1 MKAIKITAHQQ
12 TANYR
17 VPNSFRF
24 RESYPLPP
32 YSTVIGM
39 VHNLCGFN
47 EYHPM
52 HVSVQGK
59 FTSST
64 VDMFTRYE
72 FANKKYIPKEHALNA
87 DGTGIIRGPGNVQ
100 LLTGVDLLLHIMP
113 DDPNE
118 LEQIYQS
125 LKYPRV
131 FPSLGRHEDLIIFRK
146 VEIVE
151 LGIEKGSLLKN
162 RNGLA
167 AYIPQVTD
175 NVLKT
180 IQAHTDGHQ
189 HGTRYLI
196 RKNYRLTPV
205 RNGSVRTWEM
215 IPVTYTDNY
224 VLTDEETVCELPENE
239 GEAKT
244 PVFFG

>member
-39 VHNLCGFN
+39 VHNLCGFT

-64 VDMFTRYE
+64 VDLFTRYE
-72 FANKKYIPKEHALNA
+72 FANKKYKPEEHALNA
-87 DGTGIIRGPGNVQ
+87 DGTGIIRGTGNTQ
-100 LLTGVDLLLHIMP
+100 LLTGIDLLLHIMP
-113 DDPNE
+113 EEPSE

-125 LKYPRV
+125 LRHPRV
-131 FPSLGRHEDLIIFRK
+131 FPSLGRHEDLIRFEK

-151 LGIEKGSLLKN
+151 LGVEKGRRLKHQ
-162 RNGLA
+162 RGLA
-167 AYIPQVTD
+167 AYIPLEAD

-180 IQAHTDGHQ
+180 NRMRTDGHQ
-189 HGTRYLI
+189 RGTQYLI
-196 RKNYRLTPV
+196 RKNYRLTPI
-205 RNGSVRTWEM
+205 RNGSIRTWEM
-215 IPVTYTDNY
+215 VPVTYTDNY
-224 VLTDEETVCELPENE
+224 VLTDEEIVCELPKSKE
-239 GEAKT
+239 EAKT